1 MLHPGG
7 DGEVVRQVLGNHPV
21 GDLGRLPPVEPEDQ
35 VAVPAAVGQ
44 QRRRPVGGGAGRR
57 QQVSAARRRP

>member
-7 DGEVVRQVLGNHPV
+7 DSEVVRQVLGNHPV
-21 GDLGRLPPVEPEDQ
+21 RNLGRLSPVEPEDQ

-44 QRRRPVGGGAGRR
+44 QGRRPVGGGARR
-57 QQVSAARRRP
+57 WQQVGAA